1 MPKKEIYSFK
11 RFIIINKT
19 IFYRYVTER
28 ETDLI
33 PEEQKKLEKA
43 IQKKEMVLNEQK
55 QLEANLKAVI
65 VNIKYLLFF

>member
-1 MPKKEIYSFK
+1 MIF
-11 RFIIINKT
+11 NKT

-43 IQKKEMVLNEQK
+43 VQKKEMVLNEQK
-55 QLEANLKAVI
+55 QLDANLKAVI
-65 VNIKYLLFF
+65 VNIK